1 MKQKLTQ
8 FVYLAIGGMTMKTS
22 ISLREAWNNH
32 YRKDFFRLLVLFIVT
47 SIASYFIF
55 RSFVTSDQ
63 IDEILTQIGDMF
75 ESRGLTFD
83 TSAFDTMIALFVN
96 NTRVALLAFLL
107 GMIPLFIPYVFVV
120 VNAAII
126 GLVAMIVDFAGES
139 VMKVIALGILPH
151 GITEISAILL
161 GAAMGLS
168 LNRHIW
174 HRMRGKE
181 TDVTLKALFFVGVKM
196 FLFIVVPLL
205 AISAVIEAYVT
216 PLLLQ

>member
-1 MKQKLTQ
+1 
-8 FVYLAIGGMTMKTS
+8 MKTS

-63 IDEILTQIGDMF
+63 IDEILIQIGDMF

-83 TSAFDTMIALFVN
+83 TSPFDTMVALFVN
-96 NTRVALLAFLL
+96 NTRVALLAFVL
-107 GMIPLFIPYVFVV
+107 GMIPLFIPYAFVV
-120 VNAAII
+120 INAAII
-126 GLVAMIVDFAGES
+126 GLVAMIVAFAGES
-139 VMKVIALGILPH
+139 VLRVLALGILPH

-174 HRMRGKE
+174 QKMQGKE
-181 TDVTLKALFFVGVKM
+181 TDVTLKALFFVGLKM
-196 FLFIVVPLL
+196 FLVVVVPLL

>member
-1 MKQKLTQ
+1 MKP
-8 FVYLAIGGMTMKTS
+8 S
-22 ISLREAWNNH
+22 ISLREAWSNY
-32 YRKDFFRLLVLFIVT
+32 YRKDFLRLLVLFIVT

-55 RSFVTSDQ
+55 RSFVTSEQ
-63 IDEILTQIGDMF
+63 IEDILKQIGDMF
-75 ESRGLTFD
+75 ESRGLSFD
-83 TSAFDTMIALFVN
+83 TSAFDTMVALFVN

-120 VNAAII
+120 INAAII
-126 GLVAMIVDFAGES
+126 GLVAMIVDFSGES
-139 VMKVIALGILPH
+139 VIKVITLGILPH

-174 HRMRGKE
+174 QKMQGKD
-181 TDVTLKALFFVGVKM
+181 TNVTLKALFFIGLKM
-196 FLFIVVPLL
+196 FLFVVVPLL

>member
-1 MKQKLTQ
+1 
-8 FVYLAIGGMTMKTS
+8 MKTS

-32 YRKDFFRLLVLFIVT
+32 YRKDFFRLLVLFVVT

-83 TSAFDTMIALFVN
+83 TSPFDTMVALFVN
-96 NTRVALLAFLL
+96 NTRVALLAFVL
-107 GMIPLFIPYVFVV
+107 GMIPLFIPYAFVV
-120 VNAAII
+120 INAAII
-126 GLVAMIVDFAGES
+126 GLVAMIVAFAGES
-139 VMKVIALGILPH
+139 VLRVLALGILPH

-174 HRMRGKE
+174 QKMQGKE
-181 TDVTLKALFFVGVKM
+181 TDVTLKALFFVGLKM
-196 FLFIVVPLL
+196 FLVVVVPLL

>member
-63 IDEILTQIGDMF
+63 IDEILIQIGDMF

-83 TSAFDTMIALFVN
+83 TSPFDTMVALFVN
-96 NTRVALLAFLL
+96 NTRVALLAFVL
-107 GMIPLFIPYVFVV
+107 GMIPLFIPYAFVV
-120 VNAAII
+120 INAAII
-126 GLVAMIVDFAGES
+126 GLVAMIVAFAGES
-139 VMKVIALGILPH
+139 VLRVLALGILPH

-174 HRMRGKE
+174 QKMQGKE
-181 TDVTLKALFFVGVKM
+181 TDVTLKALFFVGLKM
-196 FLFIVVPLL
+196 FLVVVVPLL

>member
-32 YRKDFFRLLVLFIVT
+32 YRKDFFRLLVLFVVT

-83 TSAFDTMIALFVN
+83 TSPFDTMVALFVN
-96 NTRVALLAFLL
+96 NTRVALLAFVL
-107 GMIPLFIPYVFVV
+107 GMIPLFIPYAFVV
-120 VNAAII
+120 INAAII
-126 GLVAMIVDFAGES
+126 GLVAMIVAFAGES
-139 VMKVIALGILPH
+139 VLRVLALGILPH

-174 HRMRGKE
+174 QKMQGKE
-181 TDVTLKALFFVGVKM
+181 TDVTLKALFFVGLKM
-196 FLFIVVPLL
+196 FLVVVVPLL

>member
-1 MKQKLTQ
+1 
-8 FVYLAIGGMTMKTS
+8 MKTS
-22 ISLREAWNNH
+22 LSLREAWSSY
-32 YRKDFFRLLVLFIVT
+32 YRKDFFRLLVIFIVT

-55 RSFVTSDQ
+55 RSFVTSEQ
-63 IDEILTQIGDMF
+63 VEEILKQIGDMF

-83 TSAFDTMIALFVN
+83 TSAFDTMVALFIN
-96 NTRVALLAFLL
+96 NTRVTLLAFLFGL
-107 GMIPLFIPYVFVV
+107 VPLFLPYIFVV

-126 GLVAMIVDFAGES
+126 GLVAMIVDFSGES
-139 VMKVIALGILPH
+139 VVKVIALGILPH

-174 HRMRGKE
+174 KKMRGEE
-181 TDVTLKALFFVGVKM
+181 TDVTFKALFFAGVKT
-196 FLFIVVPLL
+196 FLLIAVPLL